1 MERFNVEVWAKLL
14 RVAIAERNGEWMAQ
28 LMSENDRNGC
38 FSFDDYCREFG
49 ETTREEWIDGSI
61 ECAEGM
67 LADIE

>member
-1 MERFNVEVWAKLL
+1 MERFNVAVWAKLV
-14 RVAIAERNGEWMAQ
+14 RIAIDERNGDRLAQ

-38 FSFDDYCREFG
+38 FSFDDYCRECG

-61 ECAEGM
+61 ECAERM